1 MDSVL
6 TYVFL
11 AGLALLGVG
20 FLALLVV
27 AFRTR
32 WWWGL
37 LVLVFPPA
45 AVVFFARHPRP
56 SLVPSLL
63 MFVGLLMAAGP
74 PVVNRLRPIDLGPLE
89 RTVGGEMHLTLTGWD
104 RDDYAVLEQKRG
116 AVVLQMANPDV
127 GDPTLAYLTGMER
140 LRELDLNGTRVTDR
154 GLKSLEG
161 LPRLEIL
168 RLRDTNVTDAGFRE
182 SLGRTAALRQ
192 IDLRGTRVS
201 RELAREWMDAKPG
214 RRVLQ

>member
-1 MDSVL
+1 MDSIL
-6 TYVFL
+6 PYVFL

-37 LVLVFPPA
+37 LLLVFPPA
-45 AVVFFARHPRP
+45 AVVFFARRPGP
-56 SLVPSLL
+56 SLAPSLL

-89 RTVGGEMHLTLTGWD
+89 RTVDGELHLTLTGWD
-104 RDDYAVLEQKRG
+104 RDDYTVLEQKRG

-127 GDPTLAYLTGMER
+127 GDTTLAYLTGMER
-140 LRELDLNGTRVTDR
+140 LRELDLNGTRVTDA

-182 SLGRTAALRQ
+182 SLGRMAALRQ

-201 RELAREWMDAKPG
+201 RELAREWVDAKPG